1 MSLRTKTLVL
11 VLMGLGLAL
20 GLMQVGARRLVL
32 ANFDR
37 LEHEALLRTT
47 DQTKSVVLTMVEEF
61 QLRSADW
68 ADWDEMVTYL
78 EDGND
83 AFREANLTADGM
95 ASCNWDQVI
104 VLHADG
110 RRVFSAQRDR
120 EAGTLSPVS
129 KELDDLVDRKLLN
142 PPTDAVVAGIA
153 RIDDKL
159 YLVASRVIRKTD
171 RSPSATAGRY
181 VTSRLIDPA
190 WIERLRQFTFLD
202 VHFHPLFA
210 PPTSTIAERARAELS
225 AGKQSI
231 AFERGSG
238 HYDGFTRFADL
249 EGQPLFDLEIS
260 VPRHLRGAATQMSE
274 ALI

>member
-1 MSLRTKTLVL
+1 
-11 VLMGLGLAL
+11 
-20 GLMQVGARRLVL
+20 MQVGARRLVL

-110 RRVFSAQRDR
+110 RRVFSA
-120 EAGTLSPVS
+120 
-129 KELDDLVDRKLLN
+129 
-142 PPTDAVVAGIA
+142 
-153 RIDDKL
+153 
-159 YLVASRVIRKTD
+159 
-171 RSPSATAGRY
+171 
-181 VTSRLIDPA
+181 
-190 WIERLRQFTFLD
+190 
-202 VHFHPLFA
+202 
-210 PPTSTIAERARAELS
+210 
-225 AGKQSI
+225 
-231 AFERGSG
+231 
-238 HYDGFTRFADL
+238 
-249 EGQPLFDLEIS
+249 
-260 VPRHLRGAATQMSE
+260 
-274 ALI
+274 